1 MDRYFV
7 DTITERE
14 ATASEATR
22 VHDRSWDRTREHH
35 VFEHHVFEHPAS
47 ESISFDA
54 PTSIDATR
62 ASFDP
67 PTELEA
73 SAPDESAWA
82 AWIGREPERTETIA
96 AFAVTEL
103 TPLPSPFADPPPPP
117 PRPAPLARR
126 MLDRL
131 PRRARVAIA
140 LGLTAITALAW
151 VLWPA
156 QRPMVTKAA
165 VAKEDV
171 TASADE
177 PREVEPLPVAPPLAD
192 AAALVINGRAEDAA
206 RAYAALARAHP
217 DRPELAT
224 MARLLA
230 RPGALG
236 ASEEGAP

>member
-14 ATASEATR
+14 ATAASEATR

-35 VFEHHVFEHPAS
+35 VFEHHVL
-47 ESISFDA
+47 ESPSFDA

-67 PTELEA
+67 PTQLEV
-73 SAPDESAWA
+73 SAPGESAWA
-82 AWIGREPERTETIA
+82 AWIGREPERAPPIA

-140 LGLTAITALAW
+140 LGLAAITALAW

-156 QRPMVTKAA
+156 PRPVVTKAA

-171 TASADE
+171 LALADDH
-177 PREVEPLPVAPPLAD
+177 PEVEPLAVAPPLAD

-230 RPGALG
+230 RPDALG
-236 ASEEGAP
+236 TREEGAP